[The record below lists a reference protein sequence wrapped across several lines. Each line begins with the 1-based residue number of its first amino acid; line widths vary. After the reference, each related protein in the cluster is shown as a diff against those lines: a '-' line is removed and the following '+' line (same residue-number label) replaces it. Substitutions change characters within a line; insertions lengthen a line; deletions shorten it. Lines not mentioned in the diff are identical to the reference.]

1 MPTDHR
7 DIALVTGGAGF
18 LGKAIVRL
26 LVQRGDRVRS
36 LARHFYPEL
45 EALGVDQL
53 QGDLADARVVD
64 AACQDVAT
72 VFHVA
77 AKAGVWGRYEDFYQS
92 NVIGTRNIVAA
103 CRHHKI
109 KQLIHTSSPSV
120 VFNGRDMENV
130 DETAPYPKTFHH
142 HYPETKALAE
152 QAVKEAAREGLPAII
167 LRPHL
172 IWGPGDP
179 HVVPGILSRA
189 HRLRQIG
196 NGANLVDTI
205 YIDNAAWAHLLAQA
219 ALIKNPELT
228 GRIYFISQDEPIPVW
243 QMINAILEAGGKP
256 SIQKTISPKAAYC
269 AGAVCEFVYALFRL
283 SGEPPM
289 TRWGARE
296 LATSHW
302 FNIMAAKEDL
312 SYIPRVSTAEGLE
325 KLKQWLQRQ
334 G

>member
-1 MPTDHR
+1 MPSNLR
-7 DIALVTGGAGF
+7 DIVLVTGGAGF

-26 LVQRGDRVRS
+26 LVQRGDQVRS

-45 EALGVDQL
+45 EALGVDQIK
-53 QGDLADARVVD
+53 GDLADAQIVD
-64 AACQDVAT
+64 AACQDATT

-77 AKAGVWGRYEDFYQS
+77 AKAGVWGRYDDFYQA
-92 NVIGTRNIVAA
+92 NVIGTRNVIAA
-103 CRHHKI
+103 CRRHGI
-109 KQLIHTSSPSV
+109 RQLIHTSSPSV
-120 VFNGRDMENV
+120 VFDGQDMENV

-142 HYPETKALAE
+142 HYPKTKALAE

-179 HVVPGILSRA
+179 HIVPGILSRA

-196 NGANLVDTI
+196 NGTNLVDTI

-219 ALIKNPELT
+219 ALIKKPDLT

-269 AGAVCEFVYALFRL
+269 AGAVCEIVYSLFRIG
-283 SGEPPM
+283 GEPPM

-302 FNIMAAKEDL
+302 FNIAAAKDEL
-312 SYIPRVSTAEGLE
+312 GYAPIVSIGEGLE
-325 KLKQWLQRQ
+325 KLKQWLQCQ